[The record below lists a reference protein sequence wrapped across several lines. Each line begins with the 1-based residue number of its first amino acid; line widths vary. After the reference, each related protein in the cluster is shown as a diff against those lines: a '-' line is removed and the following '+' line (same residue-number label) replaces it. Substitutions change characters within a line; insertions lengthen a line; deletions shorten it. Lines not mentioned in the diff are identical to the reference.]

1 MEERGKFIAPARNP
15 HGHAIG
21 LCHEM
26 LLPSPE
32 PDQSEYR
39 QALGLALKRDR
50 FQGVEFRS
58 KGDPVLY
65 VKNPDGVTTDRQRDI
80 AFTGI
85 AQPFN
90 MADAVEE
97 ISVQTGN
104 FGVFF
109 AGSARTE

>member
-50 FQGVEFRS
+50 FQGVEFEPFARQTTCRRAYE
-58 KGDPVLY
+58 GLADP
-65 VKNPDGVTTDRQRDI
+65 
-80 AFTGI
+80 
-85 AQPFN
+85 
-90 MADAVEE
+90 
-97 ISVQTGN
+97 
-104 FGVFF
+104 
-109 AGSARTE
+109 